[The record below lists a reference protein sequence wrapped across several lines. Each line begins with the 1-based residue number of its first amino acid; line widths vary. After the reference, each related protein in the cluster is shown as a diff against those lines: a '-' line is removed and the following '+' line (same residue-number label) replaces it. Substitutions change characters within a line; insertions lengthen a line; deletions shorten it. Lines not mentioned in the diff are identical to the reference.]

1 MPNPVQIAEI
11 AQAAGRAA
19 APLAKGL
26 AEEAAHLLGG
36 FSQAAGKSAAGQ
48 ETLVKKALAQEVL
61 PKEVLPKQLAGA
73 EGARA
78 LSLSEATARGLNLN
92 EATARAVAVPN
103 PYLVEFTALQKD
115 PSYRRAI
122 DIARGRIDSSS
133 SEYMAAFRQQ
143 REMRYGL
150 TNKYAW
156 AVPNQEALAT
166 IAAEG
171 RVVEAGA
178 GSGYWA
184 SLLRSM
190 KTDVVAF
197 DQHGTDLAAN
207 HFHKGSPVK
216 AWTDIAKGDA
226 SAVRPH
232 GDRSLFMSFPPHDE
246 PFAYDVLKNYRGN
259 RFVYVGEGPGGVTGD
274 DKFFNLLA
282 KRWKE
287 ERTVAIPNWEA
298 SDGFLRDALTV
309 YVRR

>member
-61 PKEVLPKQLAGA
+61 PKQLAGA

-78 LSLSEATARGLNLN
+78 LSLN
-92 EATARAVAVPN
+92 EATARAAAVPN
-103 PYLVEFTALQKD
+103 PYLAEFTALQKD

-143 REMRYGL
+143 REMRYSL

-226 SAVRPH
+226 SAVRHH

>member
-1 MPNPVQIAEI
+1 MPNPIQIAEI

-19 APLAKGL
+19 APLAREL
-26 AEEAAHLLGG
+26 AEEAAQLLGHG
-36 FSQAAGKSAAGQ
+36 SLAKSGLVETGLTRTGLQSAGTETAARK
-48 ETLVKKALAQEVL
+48 LAINEA
-61 PKEVLPKQLAGA
+61 LPKQLAAG
-73 EGARA
+73 EGGRA
-78 LSLSEATARGLNLN
+78 LSLSEATS
-92 EATARAVAVPN
+92 RAAAVPN
-103 PYLVEFTALQKD
+103 PYLAEFNALQKD

-133 SEYMAAFRQQ
+133 SEYSLAFRQQ

-184 SLLRSM
+184 SLLRAM
-190 KTDVVAF
+190 KTDVIAF
-197 DQHGTDLAAN
+197 DKHGTDLAAN
-207 HFHKGSPVK
+207 HFHKASPVK
-216 AWTDIAKGDA
+216 AWTDIARGDA
-226 SAVRPH
+226 AAVKPH

-287 ERTVAIPNWEA
+287 EKTVAIPNWEA